1 MKFNCKCSKP
11 KFLDKKYSYW
21 EKRITT
27 SDEKDIINVISKD
40 KNLINKNILH
50 IGIGNS
56 ELAQNLD
63 SSNNIFGI
71 TISNNEIEYAT
82 SLKLKNYK
90 IFFCD
95 KYSLDLEST
104 FRNFKFDLII
114 DTNLKSYTCCQNAFD
129 YMMEKLFNFLMK
141 DGKII
146 TSINGMKW
154 FKSLKPK
161 LSFNF
166 KSFFYYKMKE
176 VSGNPDNILNESE
189 LKKICSDYGIKILI
203 DKKLCYLIK

>member
-63 SSNNIFGI
+63 PSNNIFGI

-141 DGKII
+141 EGKII

-176 VSGNPDNILNESE
+176 VSGNPDNILKESE
-189 LKKICSDYGIKILI
+189 LKKICSNYGIKILI